1 MRRFMEA
8 EGISSTGD
16 DYVTMC
22 SLVGTERRCSGRRR
36 RRLTA
41 CSFRSRHSVATR
53 KRRRGRERML
63 QAKSFPPPT
72 QAKPLATASPQVA
85 RGQPLRWHFYF
96 PASSTMPSPASPW
109 SSRHRTALLSQSA
122 QERPAGTL
130 LERAGARAKARFR
143 LARRLGKMMWP
154 RAPGEARPARARRH
168 SSRQAPRRI
177 ARAGRPRRG
186 GPRGG
191 ERWQRGGRAPRGR
204 GHAQE
209 ARERPFCAA
218 AQARHDWK
226 RRRIATAA
234 AGSSGDEQKDRCEYV
249 VPTGSPIGSAPIAGP
264 RARHR
269 RGRGYVGAVPPLRW
283 SGFFSSSLVG
293 LLESSRAPASERE
306 GTRFGPIRSAS

>member
-1 MRRFMEA
+1 MQLQITPQRRDKEEA
-8 EGISSTGD
+8 ERPRTHAPSEKLSSANA
-16 DYVTMC
+16 
-22 SLVGTERRCSGRRR
+22 SEAVGNCVS
-36 RRLTA
+36 
-41 CSFRSRHSVATR
+41 
-53 KRRRGRERML
+53 
-63 QAKSFPPPT
+63 
-72 QAKPLATASPQVA
+72 ASSQ
-85 RGQPLRWHFYF
+85 GQSLRWHFYF
-96 PASSTMPSPASPW
+96 PALSTMPSPASSW

-191 ERWQRGGRAPRGR
+191 ERWHRGGRAPRGR